1 MASSAATDA
10 PADARFRLGRR
21 QWVLLGRIGLGVVVL
36 LGWEALAREMGPL
49 LLSPPSQVLGRV
61 GKLIASG
68 ELFIDIGV
76 TLLESLVG
84 LVLGTVAGVAVPL
97 FLRLSPRLTQAT
109 LPYFRAGI
117 GVPKLALAPLLM
129 LWFGIGLNSKFVL
142 VAVIVFFVVFEPT
155 FAGLQAVDRQLE
167 MMARILGASEWQVTR
182 KIVWNSTIPFVFA
195 ALKNALPW
203 SVSAAVVGEFISGT
217 SGLGVLITK
226 SNDMGDVTGVFA
238 GVVVVTAL
246 VLALDIGL
254 GRIQARALS
263 WRSVDSRAQL

>member
-1 MASSAATDA
+1 MASSTAADT
-10 PADARFRLGRR
+10 PTGARFRISRR
-21 QWVLLGRIGLGVVVL
+21 QYVLVGRIALGVAML
-36 LGWEALAREMGPL
+36 LGWEVLASGMGPL
-49 LLSPPSQVLGRV
+49 LLSPPSRVLGRV
-61 GKLIASG
+61 GNLIATG
-68 ELFIDIGV
+68 ELFTDIGV

-84 LVLGTVAGVAVPL
+84 LALGTVTGVAVPIL
-97 FLRLSPRLTQAT
+97 LRLSPRLTRAT

-142 VAVIVFFVVFEPT
+142 IAIIVFFVVFEPT
-155 FAGLQAVDRQLE
+155 FAGLQAVDRRLE

-217 SGLGVLITK
+217 SGLGVLITT
-226 SNDMGDVTGVFA
+226 SNNMGDVTGVFA